1 VQFIRKGACYLRHV
15 MRANSTTNDN
25 KGNSTSNA
33 KTKKSKITTQISS
46 KDPDSSTL
54 QQTLIDSL
62 SSTHSHQRWKHS
74 SHDSTIKVKTS
85 NIKPYL
91 IRSRLD
97 LRLLLA
103 TKPLTHLT
111 YRASLFFSLLLFL
124 PEHLLVSPASRWAGG
139 ACSPSTKST
148 VFNNTTEKRKKKKKK
163 MENP

>member
-1 VQFIRKGACYLRHV
+1 MQFIQKGACYLSHV
-15 MRANSTTNDN
+15 MSQIQPQT
-25 KGNSTSNA
+25 
-33 KTKKSKITTQISS
+33 TKKVTALRTPKLKNPKSQPKFHQKIQ
-46 KDPDSSTL
+46 TL
-54 QQTLIDSL
+54 QLFNKL
-62 SSTHSHQRWKHS
+62 SSTHSHQRSKHS

-124 PEHLLVSPASRWAGG
+124 PEHSARFISIKAGRW
-139 ACSPSTKST
+139 SVLPVHRST
-148 VFNNTTEKRKKKKKK
+148 VFNNTPEKRKKKKKKK

>member
-1 VQFIRKGACYLRHV
+1 VQFIRKGAYYLRHV
-15 MRANSTTNDN
+15 MRANSTTNDK

-54 QQTLIDSL
+54 QPFNKL
-62 SSTHSHQRWKHS
+62 SSTHSHQRSNHS

-124 PEHLLVSPASRWAGG
+124 PELSARFISIKAGRW
-139 ACSPSTKST
+139 SVLPVHKST
-148 VFNNTTEKRKKKKKK
+148 VFDNTTEKRKKKKKK

>member
-1 VQFIRKGACYLRHV
+1 
-15 MRANSTTNDN
+15 MRANSTTNDK

-54 QQTLIDSL
+54 HPFNKL
-62 SSTHSHQRWKHS
+62 SSTHSHQRSKHS

-124 PEHLLVSPASRWAGG
+124 PEHSARFISIKAGRW
-139 ACSPSTKST
+139 SVLPVHKST
-148 VFNNTTEKRKKKKKK
+148 VFDNTTEKRKKKKKK